1 MKKYSI
7 YNNETE
13 LSVEKL
19 FDTACKSCLKDYGNG
34 FDPRAKKLVVEAMK
48 NKKEIIKVIKMSES
62 HKAGR
67 ATGCPEI
74 HCIALVEGKAVCLK
88 SMAILESD
96 VYGRF
101 DQIQFVYEKR
111 YNRYNFMDFQKDF
124 FTGLDAVW
132 ANFEYEIV

>member
-1 MKKYSI
+1 MKKYRI

-13 LSVEKL
+13 ISVEKL
-19 FDTACKSCLKDYGNG
+19 FDTACMSCLKDFGND

-67 ATGCPEI
+67 TTGCPEI

-96 VYGRF
+96 KYGMF

-132 ANFEYEIV
+132 TNFEYEIV